1 MEAAVA
7 VTNGKRKAEDDEE
20 VAPKKTKTETGAI
33 ARGADGEQEASA
45 NVFVG
50 KLSWNVDND
59 WLKSEFDQFGEISSA
74 RVMFDRTTQKSRGFG
89 YVEFANVEDAT
100 KAVEAMNG
108 KEIDGREI
116 NVNFASARPAPTE
129 GARQD
134 RAKQFNDKPSD
145 PSKTLFVGNL
155 SFQADENTIYE
166 TFGEYGSV
174 QSVRLITDRETGA
187 PKGFGYVEFED
198 VDQAKAALEALA
210 GQDVAGRSI
219 RLDYAPARDNNNAGG
234 GGRGGFGGGRGGG
247 RGGFGGD
254 RGGRGGFGG
263 GRGGDRGGRGGG
275 RGRGAPRG
283 GPRTGGSVPFAG
295 KKMTF
300 E

>member
-1 MEAAVA
+1 
-7 VTNGKRKAEDDEE
+7 
-20 VAPKKTKTETGAI
+20 
-33 ARGADGEQEASA
+33 
-45 NVFVG
+45 
-50 KLSWNVDND
+50 
-59 WLKSEFDQFGEISSA
+59 
-74 RVMFDRTTQKSRGFG
+74 MFDRTTQKSRGFG

-234 GGRGGFGGGRGGG
+234 GGGRGGFGGGRGGG
-247 RGGFGGD
+247 RGELE
-254 RGGRGGFGG
+254 R
-263 GRGGDRGGRGGG
+263 
-275 RGRGAPRG
+275 
-283 GPRTGGSVPFAG
+283 
-295 KKMTF
+295 
-300 E
+300 

>member
-1 MEAAVA
+1 
-7 VTNGKRKAEDDEE
+7 
-20 VAPKKTKTETGAI
+20 
-33 ARGADGEQEASA
+33 
-45 NVFVG
+45 
-50 KLSWNVDND
+50 
-59 WLKSEFDQFGEISSA
+59 
-74 RVMFDRTTQKSRGFG
+74 MFDRTTQKSRGFG

-247 RGGFGGD
+247 RG
-254 RGGRGGFGG
+254 
-263 GRGGDRGGRGGG
+263 
-275 RGRGAPRG
+275 RGAPRG